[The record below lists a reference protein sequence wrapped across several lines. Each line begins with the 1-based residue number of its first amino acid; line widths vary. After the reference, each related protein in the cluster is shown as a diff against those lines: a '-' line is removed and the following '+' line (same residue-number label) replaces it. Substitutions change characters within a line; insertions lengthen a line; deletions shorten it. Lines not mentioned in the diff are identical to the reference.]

1 MVSRTNSLL
10 VSQHPSATIPHLPPP
25 PTHTRTHAHTHTRTE
40 AEMAVKS
47 LNGRW
52 FGGRMITAEVY
63 DQEKFETNDLSH

>member
-1 MVSRTNSLL
+1 M
-10 VSQHPSATIPHLPPP
+10 H
-25 PTHTRTHAHTHTRTE
+25 THAHIHTLHTHTHTHTHMHTHTCTHMHTE

>member
-1 MVSRTNSLL
+1 MSRTYSLL
-10 VSQHPSATIPHLPPP
+10 VSLHPSATIPPPP
-25 PTHTRTHAHTHTRTE
+25 LHIHTHTHTHTE

>member
-10 VSQHPSATIPHLPPP
+10 VSMHPSLIPLP
-25 PTHTRTHAHTHTRTE
+25 PTHTHTHTHTHMHTE

>member
-1 MVSRTNSLL
+1 MSRTYSLL
-10 VSQHPSATIPHLPPP
+10 VSLHPSATIPPPL
-25 PTHTRTHAHTHTRTE
+25 HIHTHTE